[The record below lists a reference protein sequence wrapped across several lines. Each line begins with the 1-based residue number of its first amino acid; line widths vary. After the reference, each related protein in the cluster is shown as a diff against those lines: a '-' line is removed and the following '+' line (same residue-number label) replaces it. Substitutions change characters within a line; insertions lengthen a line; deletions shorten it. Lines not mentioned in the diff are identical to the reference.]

1 MNSAQDL
8 IPGNTDWP
16 FRIEIV
22 EAAVELDTLSG
33 SKWKHLRHTSE
44 AVPQVLEEAEPF
56 LWCQRF
62 DVEVTLTHGGS
73 IASSPTVRSMANAA
87 VSGRGEHR
95 AADRWSA
102 EFDASRFP

>member
-44 AVPQVLEEAEPF
+44 AVPQVLEEAS
-56 LWCQRF
+56 
-62 DVEVTLTHGGS
+62 V
-73 IASSPTVRSMANAA
+73 
-87 VSGRGEHR
+87 
-95 AADRWSA
+95 
-102 EFDASRFP
+102 DALERREACPRH